1 MIGMSGTYSKLLPI
15 FFILIAIAMFWSSS
29 SDASSDVSVEDI
41 DGRTFVF
48 SSGPGMIDF
57 GDGTVTYTKGTI
69 SHTFGSGVWHPIF
82 TDSSG
87 TSEMTIDVRDSS
99 PIADAAVGSEY
110 RCSMP
115 GMIGAVARS
124 SDGTDSGWLSYD
136 PVTDSAVGIPTT
148 IGEELVTF
156 TFSDGRSWTFHLTV
170 VEDSGETSEGFDIVI
185 ASSGLHIRADP
196 TVSLTGRFAKW
207 SVYSLDGSRVAVSSG
222 SVLDVTLSDPGT
234 YCVTVSTTFGTPVL
248 SASGIVTLSDPTE
261 DDHRDD
267 RWTAIAIIIAIV
279 AMFFIFRRFL

>member
-1 MIGMSGTYSKLLPI
+1 MIGMSGTASKLLPI
-15 FFILIAIAMFWSSS
+15 FFILIAVAMFWSSS
-29 SDASSDVSVEDI
+29 ADASSDMSVEDI

-57 GDGTVTYTKGTI
+57 GDGTITYTKGTI
-69 SHTFGSGVWHPIF
+69 SHTFESGVWHPTF

-87 TSEMTIDVRDSS
+87 SSEVTVEVRNDS
-99 PIADAAVGSEY
+99 PIADAIVGSKY
-110 RCSMP
+110 RCSMQ

-136 PVTDSAVGIPTT
+136 PVTDSAVGTPTK

-156 TFSDGRSWTFHLTV
+156 TFSSGRSWTFHLTIG
-170 VEDSGETSEGFDIVI
+170 EDSGETSEGFDIVI

-196 TVSLTGRFAKW
+196 TVSLTGRFAEW

-261 DDHRDD
+261 DNPDD
-267 RWTAIAIIIAIV
+267 KWTAVAIIVAIV
-279 AMFFIFRRFL
+279 AMFFILRRFL